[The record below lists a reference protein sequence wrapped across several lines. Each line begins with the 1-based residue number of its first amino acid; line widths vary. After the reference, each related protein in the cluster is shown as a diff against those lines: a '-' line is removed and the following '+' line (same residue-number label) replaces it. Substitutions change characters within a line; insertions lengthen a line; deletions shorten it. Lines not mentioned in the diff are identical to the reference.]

1 MRILLHVDC
10 FANFLLINPC
20 FIFREKGGFLSSFL
34 AQACTLQGLRHQ
46 LHVGNEK

>member
-20 FIFREKGGFLSSFL
+20 FIFRENGGFLSSFL
-34 AQACTLQGLRHQ
+34 VKAGVLQGLRHQ
-46 LHVGNEK
+46 LHIGNEK